1 MMVIHTSPGT
11 PSLLAQI
18 IDRNGPLPATAA
30 FNGCVLE
37 PGRIY
42 TAVPDHH
49 LLARDHRVALS
60 DEPAEAYLRPSIDKL
75 FHSVAA
81 DYGSQSIGVL
91 MSGLLHDGVAG
102 LRAIKAAGGITVV
115 QDPTDALFPDLP
127 QNALKAG
134 VADYTVAA
142 CNIGGLLARLAGR
155 DADAKTPD
163 PQGGWDRRP
172 A

>member
-1 MMVIHTSPGT
+1 
-11 PSLLAQI
+11 
-18 IDRNGPLPATAA
+18 
-30 FNGCVLE
+30 
-37 PGRIY
+37 
-42 TAVPDHH
+42 
-49 LLARDHRVALS
+49 
-60 DEPAEAYLRPSIDKL
+60 
-75 FHSVAA
+75 
-81 DYGSQSIGVL
+81 

-127 QNALKAG
+127 QNALKAD

-142 CNIGGLLARLAGR
+142 CNIGGLLARLVGR